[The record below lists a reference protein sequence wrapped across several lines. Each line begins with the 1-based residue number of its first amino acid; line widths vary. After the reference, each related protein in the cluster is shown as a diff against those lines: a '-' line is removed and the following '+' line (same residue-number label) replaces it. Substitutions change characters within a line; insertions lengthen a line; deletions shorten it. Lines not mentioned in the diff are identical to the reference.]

1 MIYKEETMT
10 SELQENLLSV
20 MQQAGQL
27 NTVNLMQN
35 YLVELPVV
43 NETQDA
49 ETIQQIKIALDQE
62 GDITVATSIKIPN
75 LKFKLGEFLLEAV
88 SSGVALASSTK
99 SPIKLAL
106 VAIRFLQKILQLSSV
121 DIDEF
126 DAKVL
131 VALYKLEK
139 EDGILT
145 VDQLVEVM
153 ERERPDA
160 QIAKSLENLERL
172 SCITLT
178 MGEIILN
185 EVIVIRNS

>member
-1 MIYKEETMT
+1 MT

-88 SSGVALASSTK
+88 SSSVALASSTK

-160 QIAKSLENLERL
+160 RIAKSLENLERL

-185 EVIVIRNS
+185 EVIVIRSS